1 MMWLVPFGARSIRRQ
16 EKCTRNQHRYCVR
29 TRLNSFDEQWSLDV
43 IKDELA
49 AYAVNII
56 ERQAVEQ
63 AETLFRGQIGEAGRA
78 ADKALRRGQVSPLF
92 ALPSATGAIVS
103 LGERLTHGPVI
114 VTFYRGGWCPYC
126 NIALQG
132 LQSRLQE
139 IKSLGGSLIAI
150 SPEVP
155 DQSLSTTEKLALEF
169 DVLSDADNF
178 VARLFGLVYRISD
191 AARERLQAFGR
202 DLASHNGTDS
212 WGLPITA
219 TYVISQE
226 GLIVFHHVE
235 ADYRERLDPTE
246 IVDAVARVKHLQS
259 R

>member
-1 MMWLVPFGARSIRRQ
+1 M
-16 EKCTRNQHRYCVR
+16 
-29 TRLNSFDEQWSLDV
+29 
-43 IKDELA
+43 
-49 AYAVNII
+49 
-56 ERQAVEQ
+56 
-63 AETLFRGQIGEAGRA
+63 FRGQIGEAGRVVG
-78 ADKALRRGQVSPLF
+78 KALRRGQVSPLF
-92 ALPSATGAIVS
+92 ALPSATGAIVT

-126 NIALQG
+126 NIALHA

-169 DVLSDADNF
+169 DVLSDADNS

-212 WGLPITA
+212 WELPITA
-219 TYVISQE
+219 TYVINQK

-235 ADYRERLDPTE
+235 ADYRERLDPAT
-246 IVDAVARVKHLQS
+246 IVEAVKGALG
-259 R
+259 

>member
-1 MMWLVPFGARSIRRQ
+1 
-16 EKCTRNQHRYCVR
+16 
-29 TRLNSFDEQWSLDV
+29 V

-49 AYAVNII
+49 AYTANII
-56 ERQAVEQ
+56 KRVGAEQ
-63 AETLFRGQIGEAGRA
+63 AEVLFRGQIGEAGRVA
-78 ADKALRRGQVSPLF
+78 GKALRRGQVSPRF

-103 LGERLTHGPVI
+103 LEERLSYGPII

-126 NIALQG
+126 NIALRA
-132 LQSRLQE
+132 LQSRLPE

-169 DVLSDADNF
+169 DVLSDADNS

-202 DLASHNGTDS
+202 DLVAHNGTDR
-212 WGLPITA
+212 WELPITA
-219 TYVISQE
+219 TYVINQE
-226 GLIVFHHVE
+226 GLIVFDHVD
-235 ADYRERLDPTE
+235 ADYRERLDPAT
-246 IVDAVARVKHLQS
+246 IVDAVAGVERN
-259 R
+259 

>member
-1 MMWLVPFGARSIRRQ
+1 M
-16 EKCTRNQHRYCVR
+16 
-29 TRLNSFDEQWSLDV
+29 

-49 AYAVNII
+49 AHTARII
-56 ERQAVEQ
+56 KRVGTEQ
-63 AETLFRGQIGEAGRA
+63 AEVLFRGQIGEADLVAG
-78 ADKALRRGQVSPLF
+78 KALRRGQVSPRF

-103 LGERLTHGPVI
+103 LGERLSHGPVI

-126 NIALQG
+126 NIALRA
-132 LQSRLQE
+132 LQSRLPE

-169 DVLSDADNF
+169 DVLSDADNS

-202 DLASHNGTDS
+202 DLVAHNGTDR
-212 WGLPITA
+212 WELPITA
-219 TYVISQE
+219 TYVLSQE
-226 GLIVFHHVE
+226 GLIVFDHVE
-235 ADYRERLDPTE
+235 ADYRDRLDPAT
-246 IVDAVARVKHLQS
+246 IVNAIGGVERK
-259 R
+259 

>member
-1 MMWLVPFGARSIRRQ
+1 
-16 EKCTRNQHRYCVR
+16 
-29 TRLNSFDEQWSLDV
+29 V

-49 AYAVNII
+49 AYTANII
-56 ERQAVEQ
+56 KRVGAEQ
-63 AETLFRGQIGEAGRA
+63 AEVLFRGQIGEAGRVA
-78 ADKALRRGQVSPLF
+78 GKALRRGQVSPRF

-103 LGERLTHGPVI
+103 LEERLSYGPII

-126 NIALQG
+126 NIALRA
-132 LQSRLQE
+132 LQSRLPE

-169 DVLSDADNF
+169 DVLSDADNS

-202 DLASHNGTDS
+202 DLVAHNGTDR
-212 WGLPITA
+212 WELPITA
-219 TYVISQE
+219 TYVINQE
-226 GLIVFHHVE
+226 GLIVFDHVD
-235 ADYRERLDPTE
+235 ADYRERLDPAT
-246 IVDAVARVKHLQS
+246 IVNAVASIERK
-259 R
+259 